1 MDDLPY
7 VLFALARVGLRP
19 RGGNDTVCG
28 TLEKTDYVGKLG
40 KLFMRIF
47 AGISF
52 ALMALFALPVAA
64 QDKGDR
70 VARVAGSALYWHL
83 ENGRGRQAFEAM
95 PKGGDIHTHLRGAI
109 YAETW
114 LEWAA
119 EDGLCA
125 DMAVPALRF
134 KDAETCEASGWI
146 TAAEAQSFEPYRLDL
161 INALSTRSYVPTNG
175 WSGHN
180 QFFGTFAKISA
191 EPERL
196 GDQLAAVANRAGRQN
211 ILYLELMETIVL
223 PQLFPLVAGVEL
235 SGDPAA
241 DYQTIMASPFGAE
254 IQELA
259 VYIQQQLADAKSK
272 KNALMNCG
280 TANAEPGCDVE
291 IRFLHQVVREF
302 DPAVVYAQIILG
314 WAVMETT
321 PDVVGLNLVAPE
333 DGFIAL
339 RDYTQHMRMIDH
351 LYTNRSEQNI
361 TLHAGELTI
370 GLVRPKQLRF
380 HMREAIEI
388 GHATRIGHG
397 VAIGYEDN
405 HEQLIQKMVDEDVLV
420 EINLTSN
427 DTILGVS
434 GEEHPIQLYRDMEVP
449 YTISTDDEGVSRIDL
464 THEYLRLAR
473 TYRVPYF
480 ELKHVSRNS
489 LTYSFLDGGSIW
501 DMPACVADLEA
512 VRSPSDDCASLLDGS
527 DKARLQWKLEGK
539 FREFEA
545 NLKVPERKRTSFN

>member
-1 MDDLPY
+1 
-7 VLFALARVGLRP
+7 
-19 RGGNDTVCG
+19 
-28 TLEKTDYVGKLG
+28 
-40 KLFMRIF
+40 MRIF

-52 ALMALFALPVAA
+52 ALAMLLTAPLEA
-64 QDKGDR
+64 QDQSDR
-70 VARVAGSALYWHL
+70 VARVAGTALYWHL
-83 ENGRGRQAFEAM
+83 DNGRGRQAFEAL

-125 DMAVPALRF
+125 DMEVAALRF
-134 KDAETCEASGWI
+134 PEDDTCEASGWI
-146 TAAEAQSFEPYRLDL
+146 SAAEAQAFEPYRFEL
-161 INALSTRSYVPTNG
+161 INALSVRSYVPTSG

-180 QFFGTFAKISA
+180 QFFSTFAKIA
-191 EPERL
+191 AKEERL
-196 GDQLAAVANRAGRQN
+196 GDQLAAVANRAGKQN

-223 PQLFPLVAGVEL
+223 PQLFPLVSGVEL

-241 DYQTIMASPFGAE
+241 DYQTLMNSSFGANIETLTGFIQEQLDQAEQRKRQIMACDTASP
-254 IQELA
+254 Q
-259 VYIQQQLADAKSK
+259 
-272 KNALMNCG
+272 
-280 TANAEPGCDVE
+280 PGCEVE
-291 IRFLHQVVREF
+291 IRFLHQVIREF
-302 DPAVVYAQIILG
+302 EPAMVYAQIILG
-314 WAVMETT
+314 WAVMESI
-321 PDVVGLNLVAPE
+321 PEVVGLNLVAPE

-388 GHATRIGHG
+388 GHAKRIGHG

-405 HEQLIQKMVDEDVLV
+405 HEQLIQKMADEDILV

-427 DTILGVS
+427 DIILGVA
-434 GEEHPIQLYRDMEVP
+434 GDQHPIQLYRDMEVP

-464 THEYLRLAR
+464 THEYLRLAN

-480 ELKHVSRNS
+480 EIKHVSRNS
-489 LTYSFLDGGSIW
+489 LTYSFLDGDSIW
-501 DMPACVADLEA
+501 DSQGCVTDLEA
-512 VRSPSDDCASLLDGS
+512 GRAAGNDCQALIEKS
-527 DKARLQWKLEGK
+527 DKARLQWRLEEK
-539 FREFEA
+539 FKEFEA
-545 NLKVPERKRTSFN
+545 NLKVPERRRNSFN

>member
-1 MDDLPY
+1 
-7 VLFALARVGLRP
+7 
-19 RGGNDTVCG
+19 
-28 TLEKTDYVGKLG
+28 
-40 KLFMRIF
+40 MRIF

-52 ALMALFALPVAA
+52 ALATFLTVPLTA
-64 QDKGDR
+64 QDQSDR
-70 VARVAGSALYWHL
+70 VARVAGTALYWHL

-119 EDGLCA
+119 EDGLCV
-125 DMAVPALRF
+125 DMEVPALRF
-134 KDAETCEASGWI
+134 PEGDTCDASGWI

-180 QFFGTFAKISA
+180 QFFGTFAKIA
-191 EPERL
+191 AKPERL
-196 GDQLAAVANRAGRQN
+196 GDQLAAVANRAGKQN
-211 ILYLELMETIVL
+211 ILYLELMETVVL
-223 PQLFPLVAGVEL
+223 PQLFPLVGGLEL
-235 SGDPAA
+235 TGDPAA
-241 DYQTIMASPFGAE
+241 DYQTLMASPFGEQIDELVAH
-254 IQELA
+254 IQR
-259 VYIQQQLADAKSK
+259 QLATAETK
-272 KNALMNCG
+272 KRNLLACG
-280 TANAEPGCDVE
+280 TVNAEPGCDVE

-302 DPAVVYAQIILG
+302 EPAVVYAQIILG

-321 PDVVGLNLVAPE
+321 PNVVGLNLVAPE

-388 GHATRIGHG
+388 GHARRIGHG
-397 VAIGYEDN
+397 VAIGYEDD
-405 HEQLIQKMVDEDVLV
+405 HEQLIQKMVDDDILV

-427 DTILGVS
+427 DTILGVA
-434 GEEHPIQLYRDMEVP
+434 GDQHPIQLYRDMEVP

-464 THEYLRLAR
+464 THEYLRLAN

-480 ELKHVSRNS
+480 EIKHVSRNS
-489 LTYSFLDGGSIW
+489 LTYSFLDGDSIW
-501 DMPACVADLEA
+501 DTPGCVSDLEA
-512 VRSPSDDCASLLDGS
+512 GRVAGNECKALIEKS
-527 DKARLQWKLEGK
+527 DKARLQWKLEEK
-539 FREFEA
+539 FKEFEA
-545 NLKVPERKRTSFN
+545 NLKVPERRRNSFN

>member
-1 MDDLPY
+1 
-7 VLFALARVGLRP
+7 
-19 RGGNDTVCG
+19 
-28 TLEKTDYVGKLG
+28 
-40 KLFMRIF
+40 MRIF

-52 ALMALFALPVAA
+52 VLAALASAPIGA
-64 QDKGDR
+64 QDQGDR
-70 VARVAGSALYWHL
+70 VARVAGTALYWHL
-83 ENGRGRQAFEAM
+83 DNGRGRQAFEAL

-125 DMAVPALRF
+125 DMEVPALRF
-134 KDAETCEASGWI
+134 PKADTCDASGWI

-180 QFFGTFAKISA
+180 QFFGTFAKIA
-191 EPERL
+191 ARPERL
-196 GDQLAAVANRAGRQN
+196 GDQLAAVSNRAGKQN
-211 ILYLELMETIVL
+211 ILYLELMETMVL
-223 PQLFPLVAGVEL
+223 PELFPLVGGIEL
-235 SGDPAA
+235 TGDPAA
-241 DYQTIMASPFGAE
+241 DYQTLMASPFGAQLDDLTQR
-254 IQELA
+254 IQRQLDEGETRRREL
-259 VYIQQQLADAKSK
+259 LACDT
-272 KNALMNCG
+272 G
-280 TANAEPGCDVE
+280 TPEPGCDVE

-314 WAVMETT
+314 WAVMEKA
-321 PDVVGLNLVAPE
+321 PKVVGLNLVAPE

-388 GHATRIGHG
+388 GHAKRIGHG
-397 VAIGYEDN
+397 VAIGYEDD
-405 HEQLIQKMVDEDVLV
+405 HEQLIQKMVEDDILV

-434 GEEHPIQLYRDMEVP
+434 GDDHPIQLYRDMEVP

-464 THEYLRLAR
+464 THEYMRLAR
-473 TYRVPYF
+473 SYRVPYF
-480 ELKHVSRNS
+480 ELRHVSRNS
-489 LTYSFLDGGSIW
+489 LSYSFLDGASLW
-501 DMPACVADLEA
+501 DMPDCLSDLAADKGAGEACQALLEA
-512 VRSPSDDCASLLDGS
+512 S
-527 DKARLQWKLEGK
+527 DKARLQWKLEEK
-539 FREFEA
+539 FKEFEA
-545 NLKVPERKRTSFN
+545 NLKVPERRRNSFN